1 MRHNNLIFIKR
12 HVASSNF
19 SGMKFVMNV
28 NMYRIFF
35 EIQKKHWF
43 FVSKKAIVL
52 DIINRHLTKKSDLK
66 ILDIGCGAGLM
77 LNALESIGQTYGMD
91 ASDEAIRFS
100 KEIFT
105 GQVEKGSLPDQIPYK
120 KNFFDLITLLD
131 VIEHVD
137 QDVDS
142 LKAIRSRLV
151 VGGKAIVTVP
161 AYMFLWSAFDE
172 LNQHKRRY
180 TLNELNVKLLQ
191 AEFFVEKISYYNTFL
206 FPLVYIV
213 RMLNNFLR
221 KDGSS
226 DIDLPNK
233 SLNYILEKIFMI
245 EKYFLRVINLP
256 FGVSIV
262 AVVVNSNNCKKNKKS
277 PDLF

>member
-1 MRHNNLIFIKR
+1 
-12 HVASSNF
+12 
-19 SGMKFVMNV
+19 MNI

-43 FVSKKAIVL
+43 FVSKKKIVL
-52 DIINRHLTKKSDLK
+52 DIINRQLTKTDSLK

-77 LNALESIGQTYGMD
+77 LNSLESIGQTCGMD
-91 ASDEAIRFS
+91 ASDEAIKFS

-105 GQVEKGSLPDQIPYK
+105 GRVEKGSLPDKIPFEK
-120 KNFFDLITLLD
+120 TSFDLITILD

-151 VGGKAIVTVP
+151 PGGKAIITVP

-172 LNQHKRRY
+172 MNQHKRRY
-180 TLNELNVKLLQ
+180 TLNELHKKLIE
-191 AEFFVEKISYYNTFL
+191 AEFFVERISYYNTLL
-206 FPLVYIV
+206 FPLVYTV
-213 RMLNNFLR
+213 RMLNNFLGR
-221 KDGSS
+221 DGSS
-226 DIDLPNK
+226 DMNLPNK
-233 SLNYILEKIFMI
+233 FLNYTLHKVFMI
-245 EKYFLRVINLP
+245 EKYILRVVDLP

-262 AVVVNSNNCKKNKKS
+262 AVVANGNGQKK
-277 PDLF
+277 